1 MTNATETFRA
11 MLDEREVEWWETTTF
26 IGATITD
33 EGIERHYLFSTWWNS
48 PVFGRVEAT
57 DMGDGVLHMARLN
70 GCNLTPEQAIAA
82 TLGPVTLSASQVS
95 NAVYA
100 HSIHADCADSDWQAI
115 ASSAYGVESDYDN
128 AFAVAEFALEDM
140 MQEVD
145 A

>member
-1 MTNATETFRA
+1 MTATDELRR

-82 TLGPVTLSASQVS
+82 TLGAVSATTRATRATSAARRAACGCSQTR
-95 NAVYA
+95 ATPTR
-100 HSIHADCADSDWQAI
+100 
-115 ASSAYGVESDYDN
+115 
-128 AFAVAEFALEDM
+128 
-140 MQEVD
+140 
-145 A
+145 